1 MSFFRSLA
9 LFIIVCVL
17 FTSCNTSSD
26 QANEKNQKIESEIP
40 DLIITTSQGI
50 QLDLKKN
57 QGKAVI
63 FMFQPECDDCQREAV
78 EIRENIKGF
87 DGYMVYFISSAPMPQ
102 ITGFA
107 NQYKLS
113 NYDNVVFAQ
122 TTVQNIINTLGPI
135 PAPSLYIYSDEG
147 KLVKSFNKE
156 VNFNDIK
163 NYL

>member
-1 MSFFRSLA
+1 MSFFRYFAFLILA
-9 LFIIVCVL
+9 WVI
-17 FTSCNTSSD
+17 FTSCNSSTN
-26 QANEKNQKIESEIP
+26 QADEKNKKIESEIP
-40 DLIITTSQGI
+40 DLTITTSQGI

-57 QGKAVI
+57 KGKAVL
-63 FMFQPECDDCQREAV
+63 FLFQPECDDCQREAV
-78 EIRENIKGF
+78 QIRENIKGF

-102 ITGFA
+102 IAGFA
-107 NQYKLS
+107 NQYKLN

-122 TTVQNIINTLGPI
+122 TTVQNVINTLGPI

-156 VNFNDIK
+156 VSFDDIE